1 MRGLAEDRVLICLII
16 AVVDVAGN
24 RVLICLIVA
33 VVGIV
38 VGGICLGQRVG

>member
-1 MRGLAEDRVLICLII
+1 MPGLAEDRVLICLII